1 MAASPGARYGAIP
14 DATRRQPRDA
24 AASAVSRRS
33 RASSRPRSS
42 RLVHTGVAVSTWNRI
57 SSCCTPGSPP
67 SICAR
72 SGPAGTAVPAAGS
85 RSTNSSSTP
94 SVIPPAARAVP
105 GGSPGTVTSG
115 PVPSGPGVAGHPAGL
130 TAAGLMLAS
139 YAGSAGVWRRGPSW
153 PFLLAPAGATRPGPP
168 FANYSLQSA
177 WFNNHPATGPGSGP
191 YVPTSGGRSAG
202 RVQASGPYPV
212 TGPSAGA
219 WAEGQQLGVPSR
231 SPLAC

>member
-139 YAGSAGVWRRGPSW
+139 YAGSAGVCRRGPSW

-191 YVPTSGGRSAG
+191 DVPTSGGRSAAACRRPAHTLSPG
-202 RVQASGPYPV
+202 LRRELGLKGS
-212 TGPSAGA
+212 S
-219 WAEGQQLGVPSR
+219 WGVPSR